1 MSKQIAIAEIKQ
13 IVYETKKDSIV
24 SIAEVNVSQYLDY
37 LESTF
42 KGFVWAESSWADRV
56 KMLLSIGDITIE
68 FYKDVIDET
77 SEDQEKAL
85 IDIAKIGWQF
95 IKEKFNIK
103 LPFMLAAF
111 ENKIIEII
119 ISAAVKFALSKL
131 SKESENVE

>member
-1 MSKQIAIAEIKQ
+1 MSKQIAILEIQQ
-13 IVYETKKDSIV
+13 ILYKSKKESIV
-24 SIAEVNVSQYLDY
+24 SVSEVNVNQYLDY
-37 LESTF
+37 LETVFNNFAWS
-42 KGFVWAESSWADRV
+42 ESSWADRV
-56 KMLLSIGDITIE
+56 KMLLSIGDVTIE

-85 IDIAKIGWQF
+85 IDISKVGWQF

-103 LPFMLAAF
+103 LPFMLAPF

-131 SKESENVE
+131 PK